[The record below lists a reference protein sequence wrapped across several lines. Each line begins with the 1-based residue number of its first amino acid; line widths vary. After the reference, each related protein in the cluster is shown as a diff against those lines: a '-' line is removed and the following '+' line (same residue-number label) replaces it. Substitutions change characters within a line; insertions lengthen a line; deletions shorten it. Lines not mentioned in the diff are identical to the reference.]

1 MNSSLKLSGAHSKGK
16 RKHLALISISIIKMT
31 RFVLTQHLATDHF
44 LVRVHYL
51 FEIECESIGHRVIL
65 AYFFLPKT
73 ILHFITIT
81 ISSCYQFY
89 MPLFWHGPCIGSEN
103 YGYRKPIS
111 NCWCNMNPPSSFG
124 YAYDPSAMGSN
135 EGDKL
140 VGSSVA
146 ATEAEFKTVYEG
158 TKVKDS
164 IRYIFKL

>member
-1 MNSSLKLSGAHSKGK
+1 MRINFSRG
-16 RKHLALISISIIKMT
+16 
-31 RFVLTQHLATDHF
+31 
-44 LVRVHYL
+44 
-51 FEIECESIGHRVIL
+51 IL

-73 ILHFITIT
+73 ILQFITIT
-81 ISSCYQFY
+81 ISFCYQFD

-111 NCWCNMNPPSSFG
+111 NCWCNMNPPCSFG

-164 IRYIFKL
+164 IRHIFKL